1 MRGWSA
7 TAVIAA
13 LRTWIVLLAGI
24 GILVAAVAVV
34 GGPSGTSIAV
44 DALVAMVLLLAV
56 QLFMG
61 GSGVVSFGHV
71 AFHGIGAYTAAALA
85 IPTVIR
91 ADLLPSLPTAVAT
104 IETGL
109 PWTLLAGAAVAALVA
124 WIIGLVL
131 ARMTA
136 AAMAMAT
143 LALLVA
149 AHTTF
154 ANASGWTRGT
164 IGLYGMPPVMGMT
177 TAMVVVAVTLGM
189 SLLYQAGPTGVRL
202 RATREDPI
210 AAAAL
215 GIDVA
220 RARLGAWVVSAAMAG
235 AAGALWGHA
244 NLAFGPDQFFFT
256 ATFAVLATLV
266 VGGLSSV
273 TGAVVGA
280 VLITSA
286 SEFLRLLER
295 GVSVGPV
302 VLPEL
307 PGAVEMVTALVT
319 LAVLIFRPAG
329 LASREVVRPR
339 WR

>member
-1 MRGWSA
+1 MSGWSGA
-7 TAVIAA
+7 AASAA
-13 LRTWIVLLAGI
+13 LRTWLLLLVVI
-24 GILVAAVAVV
+24 GGLVAAMAVL
-34 GGPSGTSIAV
+34 GGTSGERIATNV
-44 DALVAMVLLLAV
+44 LVTLVLLLAV

-85 IPTVIR
+85 IPTAVR
-91 ADLLPSLPTAVAT
+91 SDLLPSLPAAIDAV
-104 IETGL
+104 ETGL
-109 PWTLLAGAAVAALVA
+109 PWTLAAGAAVAALVA
-124 WIIGLVL
+124 LVLGLVL
-131 ARMTA
+131 ARMEA

-149 AHTTF
+149 AHSTF
-154 ANASGWTRGT
+154 ANATGWTRGST
-164 IGLYGMPPVMGMT
+164 GLYGVPRT
-177 TAMVVVAVTLGM
+177 TGLTVALVVVAIALAV
-189 SLLYQAGPTGVRL
+189 SLLYQAGPSGMRL

-220 RARLGAWVVSAAMAG
+220 RARLGAWVLSAAIAG

-280 VLITSA
+280 VLIGA
-286 SEFLRLLER
+286 AAEVLRTLER
-295 GVSVGPV
+295 GMTLGPIA
-302 VLPEL
+302 LPEL
-307 PGAVEMVTALVT
+307 PGAVELVTALVT
-319 LAVLIFRPAG
+319 LAVLILRPAG
-329 LASREVVRPR
+329 LVPREAVRPR